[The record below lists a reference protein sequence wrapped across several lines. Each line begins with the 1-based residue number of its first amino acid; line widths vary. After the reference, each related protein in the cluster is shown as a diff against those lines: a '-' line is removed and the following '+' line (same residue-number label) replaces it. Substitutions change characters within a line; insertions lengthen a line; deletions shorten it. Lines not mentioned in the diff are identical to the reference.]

1 MKYKEL
7 PNYLLILAST
17 AYSSYVVY
25 HFFIDEFG
33 QLVSIAAAFAAS
45 FFAHYYLVIWMKS
58 IKNKKGLHGSM
69 FLALVLF
76 SMVFT
81 FEWIGTSVLA
91 EKAIVKTER
100 LDQLKQQS
108 QALTGKILNLK
119 SYKNWRDI
127 SARQDYTKQ
136 QESLQKAIE
145 KEEATVIKQQEK
157 ATEKAFHF
165 RFISVVLAVV
175 SAIATLLSLEEEAS
189 TASLDSKTY
198 SMIPQQKSTN
208 QQVLQQ
214 DLSVYNQV
222 KVDKSLI
229 DLPAQERINRASEY
243 IKETGEVDQRRIM
256 PMFHLNPIQVGK
268 AKKLAG
274 VATKK
279 STSNSQGV
287 IGFN

>member
-1 MKYKEL
+1 
-7 PNYLLILAST
+7 
-17 AYSSYVVY
+17 
-25 HFFIDEFG
+25 
-33 QLVSIAAAFAAS
+33 
-45 FFAHYYLVIWMKS
+45 
-58 IKNKKGLHGSM
+58 M

-91 EKAIVKTER
+91 EKAIVNTER

-175 SAIATLLSLEEEAS
+175 SAIATLLS
-189 TASLDSKTY
+189 
-198 SMIPQQKSTN
+198 
-208 QQVLQQ
+208 QQ